1 MNNLK
6 LNDFGYY
13 LAGLIEGD
21 GYLNIN
27 NRNILSIGITF
38 NMKDQPLALKLIAL
52 LGQGYLGQGYLGQG
66 YGHIVKRKGQNI
78 ELRFTNKKSLL
89 QIINLIKGKFRTPKI
104 DQLNKAIEFMNKHYS
119 ISLAINPIDVSPIYK
134 NSWLAGFIEANGN
147 FYIRYSDKQIICKF
161 SLEQRMIYS
170 KTLESYENILLSIC
184 SYFKVKLVQRY
195 RQSINKSYY
204 IIRIEN
210 QNSIKL
216 LIDYLNKFNLYSS
229 KYLDY
234 LLWKQAFEIILLK
247 NHYSKS
253 GSLAVKKLKNRM
265 NNSRTEFNWDH
276 LNNLDV

>member
-1 MNNLK
+1 
-6 LNDFGYY
+6 
-13 LAGLIEGD
+13 
-21 GYLNIN
+21 
-27 NRNILSIGITF
+27 
-38 NMKDQPLALKLIAL
+38 
-52 LGQGYLGQGYLGQG
+52 
-66 YGHIVKRKGQNI
+66 
-78 ELRFTNKKSLL
+78 
-89 QIINLIKGKFRTPKI
+89 
-104 DQLNKAIEFMNKHYS
+104 
-119 ISLAINPIDVSPIYK
+119 
-134 NSWLAGFIEANGN
+134 
-147 FYIRYSDKQIICKF
+147 
-161 SLEQRMIYS
+161 MIYS

-265 NNSRTEFNWDH
+265 NNSRTEFN
-276 LNNLDV
+276 